1 MPVLAGIGISAKY
14 TVGEACRSDDAPT
27 YGRKH
32 SMSDTAR
39 GDPAAGKAI
48 AGRFREPAL
57 KGINSSEQFDQR
69 IKVIPP
75 ATRVLAASAAV
86 VCLAALVWAVFG
98 SVPTRVIGRGVVL
111 SAQEGN
117 FSVAAIAAGPV
128 VEVLVKPGAHVVAGQ
143 PIAIIE
149 QKLLLT
155 RIENALAEVDRLEAN
170 LALLRAANAAQIAS
184 SDEAAKRQL
193 AAIDE
198 QVAANEV
205 RRDRLREL
213 VANYSNLRSK
223 GMISQNEF
231 IAKQEQYDLT
241 ALELANAKARK
252 VEVDLAAATKR
263 DNVAD
268 IERQKQ
274 AEIDVKRSG
283 IDRLRVEME
292 VGSWVRSPISG
303 VIREIRL
310 GRGDVAAVGSV
321 VATVGPDQQSY
332 YQVMALLRG
341 KTRKR
346 AAPGMEVAIVPDII
360 KKEEYGSMKGR
371 VTAVSEEDVSVEHVD
386 QIVHNDQLTKNLFGG
401 EPALLAYVELVP
413 TKDNPS
419 GFEWWSGTGPPYKI
433 TAGSVATVDIIVE
446 RVRPIT
452 LIIPALRKLL
462 SIEG

>member
-1 MPVLAGIGISAKY
+1 
-14 TVGEACRSDDAPT
+14 
-27 YGRKH
+27 
-32 SMSDTAR
+32 MSDTAR

-128 VEVLVKPGAHVVAGQ
+128 VEVLVKPGAHVIAGQ

-170 LALLRAANAAQIAS
+170 LALLKAANAAQIAS

-303 VIREIRL
+303 VVREIRL

-321 VATVGPDQQSY
+321 VATVGPDHESY

-346 AAPGMEVAIVPDII
+346 AAPGMEAAIVPDII

-371 VTAVSEEDVSVEHVD
+371 VTAVSDEDVSVQHVD

-401 EPALLAYVELVP
+401 EPALLAYVELFP

>member
-1 MPVLAGIGISAKY
+1 
-14 TVGEACRSDDAPT
+14 
-27 YGRKH
+27 
-32 SMSDTAR
+32 MSDSAVA
-39 GDPAAGKAI
+39 DPATRKGV
-48 AGRFREPAL
+48 AGRFKEPAL

-69 IKVIPP
+69 IRVIPP
-75 ATRVLAASAAV
+75 ATRLLAASTAV
-86 VCLAALVWAVFG
+86 VCLAALAWAVFG
-98 SVPTRVIGRGVVL
+98 SIPTRVIGRGVVL
-111 SAQEGN
+111 SDQEGN
-117 FSVAAIAAGPV
+117 FSIAAIAAGPV
-128 VEVLVKPGAHVVAGQ
+128 VEVLVKPGARVVAGQ

-155 RIENALAEVDRLEAN
+155 RIENALAEVERLEAN
-170 LALLRAANAAQIAS
+170 LALLSAADAAQIVS

-213 VANYSNLRSK
+213 VAAYSSLRAR
-223 GMISQNEF
+223 GMISQSEF
-231 IAKQEQYDLT
+231 IARQEQYDLT

-252 VEVDLAAATKR
+252 VEVELAAATKR
-263 DNVAD
+263 DGLAD

-274 AEIDVKRSG
+274 AEIDLKKAGV
-283 IDRLRVEME
+283 DRLRVEME
-292 VGSWVRSPISG
+292 VGSFVRSPISG
-303 VIREIRL
+303 IIREIRL
-310 GRGDVAAVGSV
+310 GRGSVAAAGSV
-321 VATVGPDQQSY
+321 VGTVGPDQQSY
-332 YQVMALLRG
+332 FQVMALLRG

-346 AAPGMEVAIVPDII
+346 AAPGMEAHIVPDSI
-360 KKEEYGSMKGR
+360 KKEEYGSMRGR
-371 VTAVSEEDVSVEHVD
+371 VIAVSDEDVSVEHVE

-452 LIIPALRKLL
+452 LVIPALRKLL

>member
-1 MPVLAGIGISAKY
+1 
-14 TVGEACRSDDAPT
+14 
-27 YGRKH
+27 
-32 SMSDTAR
+32 MSDSAR
-39 GDPAAGKAI
+39 GEPATGKGI
-48 AGRFREPAL
+48 AGRFREPVL

-69 IKVIPP
+69 IRVIPP
-75 ATRVLAASAAV
+75 ATRVLAASTAV

-128 VEVLVKPGAHVVAGQ
+128 VEVLVKPGARVVAGQ
-143 PIAIIE
+143 PIAIVE

-155 RIENALAEVDRLEAN
+155 RIENALAEVERLEAN
-170 LALLRAANAAQIAS
+170 FALLRAANGAQIVS

-213 VANYSNLRSK
+213 VTNYANLRSK

-252 VEVDLAAATKR
+252 VEVELAAATKR

-274 AEIDVKRSG
+274 AEIDLKRSG
-283 IDRLRVEME
+283 VDRLRVEME

-321 VATVGPDQQSY
+321 VATVGPDQESY
-332 YQVMALLRG
+332 FQVMALLRG

-346 AAPGMEVAIVPDII
+346 AAPGMEVAIVPDSI

-371 VTAVSEEDVSVEHVD
+371 VTAVSDEDISVEHVD